1 MGCVSVS
8 TFPFPAILH
17 PFPSIFDGDSYVS
30 RFFFFCVCGFF
41 VWVCGVGLVTGA
53 LEPQFNIVL
62 TMVYYAGGKGKADIV
77 SSATVPV
84 NSMDTLL
91 EVWCRVFCLLLIVVQ
106 LPVCVCFTSRGRFD
120 LFPIRHMHG

>member
-1 MGCVSVS
+1 MYAV
-8 TFPFPAILH
+8 FL
-17 PFPSIFDGDSYVS
+17 
-30 RFFFFCVCGFF
+30 CG
-41 VWVCGVGLVTGA
+41 VCGVGLVTGA

-91 EVWCRVFCLLLIVVQ
+91 EVWCRVFASSLSNSPC
-106 LPVCVCFTSRGRFD
+106 VCVLHIAWSLLTCSQSGTCMAD
-120 LFPIRHMHG
+120 AT